1 MAKSLG
7 TGFRKNL
14 NFKDIEILNDKIG
27 KPYYFRSKKIDN
39 WISNFKDSEQIIQDE
54 DLYSFLSSPQVP
66 TSEKLNSID
75 TLMKGYEGLFVNFL
89 KVLVTRGQVELFD
102 DIKEEF
108 LDQNKILL
116 GKVSASVTSSVK
128 LSDNQKKLLKEKICE
143 IFDVTDVDIKEHNDE
158 SIIGGFI
165 IKVGDTIIDSS
176 TQNKL
181 NGLEK
186 HLLRSTTLK

>member
-1 MAKSLG
+1 
-7 TGFRKNL
+7 
-14 NFKDIEILNDKIG
+14 
-27 KPYYFRSKKIDN
+27 
-39 WISNFKDSEQIIQDE
+39 
-54 DLYSFLSSPQVP
+54 
-66 TSEKLNSID
+66 
-75 TLMKGYEGLFVNFL
+75 MKGYEGLFVNFL

-143 IFDVTDVDIKEHNDE
+143 IFDVTDVDIKEHNDQ

>member
-1 MAKSLG
+1 
-7 TGFRKNL
+7 
-14 NFKDIEILNDKIG
+14 
-27 KPYYFRSKKIDN
+27 
-39 WISNFKDSEQIIQDE
+39 
-54 DLYSFLSSPQVP
+54 
-66 TSEKLNSID
+66 
-75 TLMKGYEGLFVNFL
+75 MKGYEALFVNFL
-89 KVLVTRGQVELFD
+89 KVLVTRGQVELFE

-108 LDQNKILL
+108 LDQNKLLL

-128 LSDNQKKLLKEKICE
+128 LTDNQKKLLKEKICE
-143 IFDVTDVDIKEHNDE
+143 IFNVTDVDINEHNDE

>member
-1 MAKSLG
+1 MASSVVKRYGKAIL
-7 TGFRKNL
+7 
-14 NFKDIEILNDKIG
+14 EIASE
-27 KPYYFRSKKIDN
+27 SKKIDN
-39 WISNFKDSEQIIQDE
+39 WINNFNDSEELIQDD

-66 TSEKLNSID
+66 NSEKLNSID